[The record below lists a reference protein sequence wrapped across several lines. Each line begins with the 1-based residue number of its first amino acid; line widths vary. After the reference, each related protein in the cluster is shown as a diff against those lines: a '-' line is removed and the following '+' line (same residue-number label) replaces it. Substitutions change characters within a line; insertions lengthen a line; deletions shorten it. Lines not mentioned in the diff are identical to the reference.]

1 MKRFGIG
8 LLWSVAGYIIVAVA
22 SYFLVLQFSSN
33 RHDREL
39 EAAMTSVFFFG
50 PIGAV
55 IAFIFGIVRSGRP
68 SAKSH
73 VDG

>member
-1 MKRFGIG
+1 LKRFGLG
-8 LLWSVAGYIIVAVA
+8 LLCGLGGYLVVAVI
-22 SYFLVLQFSSN
+22 SYFAVLQFSPN

-50 PIGAV
+50 PIGA
-55 IAFIFGIVRSGRP
+55 ALSFILGIILGGRSAP
-68 SAKSH
+68 KSH

>member
-1 MKRFGIG
+1 MKRFGLG
-8 LLWSVAGYIIVAVA
+8 LLCGLGGYLVVAVI
-22 SYFLVLQFSSN
+22 SYFAVLQFSAN

-55 IAFIFGIVRSGRP
+55 LSFILGLILGGRSA
-68 SAKSH
+68 AKSH
-73 VDG
+73 VNG